1 MKALQQLNNYDEGAS
16 GNEECNANTCA
27 QYFNTNNEGNFFPK
41 ILKMRDENIL
51 HGNTYVFKILC
62 KIRYTQ
68 NKVAGKLD

>member
-16 GNEECNANTCA
+16 GNEECNTNTCA

-51 HGNTYVFKILC
+51 HGNTYMYLK
-62 KIRYTQ
+62 YY
-68 NKVAGKLD
+68 AKLGTLRIK